1 MLEGEN
7 GMKKTLSVLLC
18 LAMMLLMLTGC
29 AARDIA
35 KAKTAYANGDYQT
48 VVELLENL
56 KTRSRRRP
64 SCSTMRRSISRL
76 TPATISR

>member
-29 AARDIA
+29 AAQDIA

-56 KTRSRRRP
+56 KTSKP
-64 SCSTMRRSISRL
+64 EAAQLLNNAKIHL
-76 TPATISR
+76 AFDAGD